1 MTSPNDATEHPK
13 PVVEPSPAPAD
24 PTTRAL
30 QQRIRQ
36 QEILAELG
44 VVALQGK
51 PFLELL
57 NETVRLTAEG
67 MNAEFCKV
75 LEYIPA
81 DNRLLVRAG
90 VGWHEG
96 IVGRAT
102 VGSDLESPSGFALR
116 TGKPVI
122 SNHLENEQ
130 RFRTPELL
138 VEHGIRRAMNVIL
151 QGDGSPYG
159 VLEVDSRSE
168 GEFSQNDIAFLQ
180 GAANILGMA
189 IEQQQYQRKLQAAL
203 DRHQIL
209 LREVN
214 HRVKNSLQVVSSM
227 LHLQANAVGDQDL
240 SERLN
245 EAASRVNAVGRA
257 YERLAYTADYENID
271 LIEYLRQIVND
282 LEPTVAPRKIQFD
295 APEAIRFAADRA
307 ILVGLIVNELVSNA
321 GKYAYPNRAGG
332 LIWVRVQTENEAI
345 AISVRD
351 EGFGLPPGFD
361 PAKSKRLG
369 TRLVTALSRQ
379 LGGELT
385 RPVAPTGTNFTLHIP
400 LRSGTRA

>member
-1 MTSPNDATEHPK
+1 MTSPSDATDHPK
-13 PVVEPSPAPAD
+13 PVVEPSPASPAD
-24 PTTRAL
+24 PSTRAL

-51 PFLELL
+51 PFQELL

-81 DNRLLVRAG
+81 DSRLLVRAG

-102 VGSDLESPSGFALR
+102 VGADLESPSGFALR

-159 VLEVDSRSE
+159 VLEVDSRS
-168 GEFSQNDIAFLQ
+168 
-180 GAANILGMA
+180 
-189 IEQQQYQRKLQAAL
+189 
-203 DRHQIL
+203 
-209 LREVN
+209 
-214 HRVKNSLQVVSSM
+214 
-227 LHLQANAVGDQDL
+227 
-240 SERLN
+240 
-245 EAASRVNAVGRA
+245 RVNSVRTTSLSFRA
-257 YERLAYTADYENID
+257 LLTFWEWPSSNSNISAS
-271 LIEYLRQIVND
+271 YR
-282 LEPTVAPRKIQFD
+282 PR
-295 APEAIRFAADRA
+295 
-307 ILVGLIVNELVSNA
+307 LIVTRSCSE
-321 GKYAYPNRAGG
+321 
-332 LIWVRVQTENEAI
+332 
-345 AISVRD
+345 
-351 EGFGLPPGFD
+351 
-361 PAKSKRLG
+361 KSI
-369 TRLVTALSRQ
+369 
-379 LGGELT
+379 
-385 RPVAPTGTNFTLHIP
+385 TG
-400 LRSGTRA
+400 